1 MGSSNIVYSYG
12 DNMNKIEK
20 WRKKMLEN
28 PPPEIGKIEDLPE
41 DIKKKLGFI

>member
-1 MGSSNIVYSYG
+1 
-12 DNMNKIEK
+12 MNKVEK

-28 PPPEIGKIEDLPE
+28 PPPEIEEIEDLPE